1 MEEIATDSTS
11 IDCQVAV
18 AKEEDVVKEIDNVEE
33 NGEATTNNTEPNGHQ
48 SKDNVDPTANNGD
61 RPNDDVEP
69 TSNTGNQLNGD
80 DVQLASTAST
90 VTKEMILQKGKEF
103 VKERTVEDITMGQ
116 ILRHLEADFGD
127 AVKENKNYL
136 KQELLDFMT
145 DLTMMDEQVDGD
157 SKDEQENSKESEEEE
172 EEEDD
177 ASGSSVDYENLSDYY
192 NSDDEVVKQ
201 EKAAD
206 EEWKSYYGRVM
217 WTKTNKSF
225 PWWPCFVYRPSRVK
239 GRLQAR
245 ALDTIGKRH
254 IVYYYG
260 TGDFDFPTLKQLK
273 PYEEN
278 LEEFSKQKVTKS
290 YEKSFKEALEL
301 IASEAKLPV
310 YMRVK
315 WNHKIV
321 VKKPPRKSA
330 TRDVVIPTPVP
341 ASATPNVTPAKTP
354 KAKKEKE
361 VKPVEEEEDDEEEF
375 DFDEKS
381 DKEDYSDE
389 VYLHITQ

>member
-1 MEEIATDSTS
+1 MEETSANSPAIASE
-11 IDCQVAV
+11 VAV
-18 AKEEDVVKEIDNVEE
+18 TKEEDLMNGTGKIDG
-33 NGEATTNNTEPNGHQ
+33 NGEEALVDNTKQNDGQANDVAEPITNTG
-48 SKDNVDPTANNGD
+48 S
-61 RPNDDVEP
+61 DDVKPITNTDDQPKDDAQP
-69 TSNTGNQLNGD
+69 TP
-80 DVQLASTAST
+80 STST

-103 VKERTVEDITMGQ
+103 VKDRTVEDITMGQ
-116 ILRHLEADFGD
+116 ILRHLEAEFGD

-136 KQELLDFMT
+136 KQELLDFIT
-145 DLTMMDEQVDGD
+145 DLTMMG
-157 SKDEQENSKESEEEE
+157 EQEGGDKEEEE
-172 EEEDD
+172 GGSKGSEEGEEEE
-177 ASGSSVDYENLSDYY
+177 ASDSSVDYENLSDYY
-192 NSDDEVVKQ
+192 GSDDEVVKQ
-201 EKAAD
+201 EKQAD

-239 GRLQAR
+239 GRLQTR

-278 LEEFSKQKVTKS
+278 LEEFSKQKVAKS

-301 IASEAKLPV
+301 IASEVQLPV
-310 YMRVK
+310 HMRVK
-315 WNHKIV
+315 WNHKVI

-341 ASATPNVTPAKTP
+341 ASATPTVTPAKTP
-354 KAKKEKE
+354 KAKKEKK
-361 VKPVEEEEDDEEEF
+361 VTPAEEEDDEEEEF

-381 DKEDYSDE
+381 DQEDYSDE
-389 VYLHITQ
+389 VDLHVTH